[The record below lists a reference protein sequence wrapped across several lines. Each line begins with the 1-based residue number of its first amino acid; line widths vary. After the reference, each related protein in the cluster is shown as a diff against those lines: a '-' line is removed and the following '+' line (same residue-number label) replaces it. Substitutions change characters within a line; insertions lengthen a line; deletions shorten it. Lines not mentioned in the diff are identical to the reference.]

1 MDAAPLAG
9 RDESRP
15 YGTRKKFLMPWMDA
29 APLAG
34 RDESR
39 PYGISIFDWRSSSSC
54 LAHAI
59 LDVIVDDEI
68 QFLVRKTVMPR

>member
-1 MDAAPLAG
+1 MPWMDAAPLAG

-34 RDESR
+34 RDE
-39 PYGISIFDWRSSSSC
+39 
-54 LAHAI
+54 
-59 LDVIVDDEI
+59 EI
-68 QFLVRKTVMPR
+68 APSG